1 MKQGQLDIF
10 GQDSGSGNRDSVTG
24 ASADDHARAKPKRKR
39 KPREAAKAPMI
50 IDACRQNGDAG
61 VLVSPARH
69 PEESFA
75 SAQDDTAAAQPGPR
89 IYTISEITGEIRAH
103 LEGGFSDLWV
113 TGEVTDFRGQNG
125 RHLYFSL
132 KDAGSKLAAVI
143 FNVAGRRLSFDLTD
157 GLEVICHGKLNVY
170 APYGKYS
177 ILVDHIEPK
186 GIGALQLAFEQ
197 LKKKLEAEG
206 LFARERKRP
215 LPFLPRRIGVV
226 TSPTGA
232 AIRDIVHVLTRR
244 FPSIEI
250 LLHPARVQGE
260 GAAAEIAEAIGRLNA
275 IGDLDLLIVGRGG
288 GSIEDLWPFNE
299 EMVARAIAASRLP
312 VISAVGHE
320 IDYTIADFVADLR
333 AATPSAA
340 AELAVPVKTEL
351 AVQLADQRCR
361 LARGLAQLVVARE
374 QLLANLVARLG
385 DPRKRFPDL
394 MLRVDDL
401 RRRLS
406 YALQVGMERRG
417 QQLAKLVSNLDH
429 LSPLAV
435 LAKGYAV
442 ATTADGKAVTRAK
455 SLKIGEE
462 LGVRFHQGGV
472 RAKVMKIIDE

>member
-1 MKQGQLDIF
+1 MKRGQLDIF
-10 GQDSGSGNRDSVTG
+10 APAEAPAATT
-24 ASADDHARAKPKRKR
+24 SAAPAVPPRRKRAR

-50 IDACRQNGDAG
+50 VDACRQEGSGAALLEEVAAPSAPAPAADAG
-61 VLVSPARH
+61 PH
-69 PEESFA
+69 
-75 SAQDDTAAAQPGPR
+75 
-89 IYTISEITGEIRAH
+89 IYTISEITGEIRTH
-103 LEGGFSDLWV
+103 LEGGFPDLWV

-143 FNVAGRRLSFDLTD
+143 FNAAGRRLSFDLAD

-177 ILVDHIEPK
+177 ILIDHIEPK

-197 LKKKLEAEG
+197 LKKRLEAEG
-206 LFARERKRP
+206 LFSRERKRP

-260 GAAAEIAEAIGRLNA
+260 GAAAEIAEAIATMNL
-275 IGDLDLLIVGRGG
+275 IGGIDLLIVGRGG

-299 EMVARAIAASRLP
+299 EVVARAIAASRIP

-320 IDYTIADFVADLR
+320 IDFTIADFVADLR

-340 AELAVPVKTEL
+340 AELAVPVKAEL
-351 AVQLADQRCR
+351 VAQLAEQRRR
-361 LARGLAQLVVARE
+361 LARGLAQLVVARG
-374 QLLANLVARLG
+374 QLLAGLVARLG

-394 MLRVDDL
+394 LLRVDDL
-401 RRRLS
+401 RRRLT

-417 QQLAKLVSNLDH
+417 QSLAKLVSNLDH
-429 LSPLAV
+429 LSPLSV

-462 LGVRFHQGGV
+462 LGIRFHRGGV
-472 RAKVMKIIDE
+472 NAKVTKIIDE